1 MQLRCMS
8 CRAMVVEQR
17 PRGAIKAGN
26 AAESVSYLF
35 DSPTSYRCLRRLL
48 SKVAER
54 CCRSGRASDR
64 TPPGI
69 GRELDSANV

>member
-1 MQLRCMS
+1 MS

-35 DSPTSYRCLRRLL
+35 DCPTGYRCLRRLL
-48 SKVAER
+48 STVAAWW
-54 CCRSGRASDR
+54 CRAGRAS
-64 TPPGI
+64 
-69 GRELDSANV
+69 GRPAGRKSAESVPQQGSENV